1 MFAESRGAAGSR
13 APSGDRVPRDLL
25 PWRQVGPSMGTKRRL
40 GPMCLD
46 DFGMI
51 VYYSWKIF
59 GWFSGWFLND
69 IMISDDFRMNW
80 GFLIMFRIEQILQ
93 NHDVKHLNG
102 FLKPWSWIGI
112 NAWLPRSYLKQ
123 AMGHPNGTT
132 INWPFFWMWTMWTTE
147 STGEFDPTLA
157 CEFLHG

>member
-59 GWFSGWFLND
+59 G
-69 IMISDDFRMNW
+69 
-80 GFLIMFRIEQILQ
+80 
-93 NHDVKHLNG
+93 
-102 FLKPWSWIGI
+102 
-112 NAWLPRSYLKQ
+112 
-123 AMGHPNGTT
+123 
-132 INWPFFWMWTMWTTE
+132 
-147 STGEFDPTLA
+147 
-157 CEFLHG
+157 